1 MAESADPDLP
11 RGIALAWGIA
21 AHPQRGPK
29 REMSV
34 ERIVEAAIAIAD
46 AEGLGAVSMAAVAAR
61 LGYTPMS
68 LYRYVSA
75 KDDLILLMLEEATGL
90 PSDEVRTIAN
100 WREGMELLYHEML
113 QRYLQHPWML
123 DVPINGTATTP
134 STAAWMDAGLHA
146 LAGTGLTPLEKISI
160 VLLVTGHARW
170 AGTVEAGYTRLQRDA
185 GLSDDEL
192 AARENALFQLLV
204 TADAYPDLRN
214 AVDSGVFLD
223 QGDPFGLG
231 LARCLDGIDSYIAAV
246 ETGRRDEPRPWSGLE
261 DAEIADDRRFREAQK
276 AVRAAER
283 ALREA
288 RKLER
293 QAAREARERLA
304 RNRSEN

>member
-1 MAESADPDLP
+1 MAESPDPDIP

-34 ERIVEAAIAIAD
+34 ERIVEAAISIAD

-90 PSDEVRTIAN
+90 PSEDVRTAAN
-100 WREGMELLYHEML
+100 WREGMELLYHDML
-113 QRYLQHPWML
+113 QRYLQHSWML

-134 STAAWMDAGLHA
+134 STAAWMDAGLHV

-170 AGTVEAGYTRLQRDA
+170 AGTVEAGYARLQRDA
-185 GLSDDEL
+185 GLTDDEL
-192 AARENALFQLLV
+192 AAQENALFQLLV
-204 TADAYPDLRN
+204 TADAYPDLRD

-223 QGDPFGLG
+223 QGDPFALG
-231 LARCLDGIDSYIAAV
+231 LARCLDGIASYIAAG
-246 ETGRRDEPRPWSGLE
+246 ESGRDEPRPWAGLE
-261 DAEIADDRRFREAQK
+261 DAEIADDRRFREARK

-304 RNRSEN
+304 RTQSEH